1 VITGK
6 VMADRDGAI
15 SSALL
20 AALAKYAEVRIAD
33 PKLSDLTEA
42 DWVKFRTLELAWK
55 RSGDVAFDLL
65 NESDFSGFFRIIA
78 ALNPMAMREALEAE
92 ILDRGM
98 TNREFLE
105 ECWKKAK
112 QTH

>member
-1 VITGK
+1 MV
-6 VMADRDGAI
+6 DSDGAI

-20 AALAKYAEVRIAD
+20 AALAKYVEVQIAD
-33 PKLSDLTEA
+33 PKLSELTEG
-42 DWVKFRTLELAWK
+42 DWVKFRALEIAWK
-55 RSGDVAFDLL
+55 SQGDVAFDRLR
-65 NESDFSGFFRIIA
+65 ESDFPGFFRIVA

-105 ECWKKAK
+105 ECRKNAK